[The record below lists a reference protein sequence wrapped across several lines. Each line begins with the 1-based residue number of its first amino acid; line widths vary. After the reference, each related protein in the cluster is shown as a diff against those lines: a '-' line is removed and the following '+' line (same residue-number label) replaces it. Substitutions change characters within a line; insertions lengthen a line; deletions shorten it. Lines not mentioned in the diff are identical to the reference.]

1 MSDIDD
7 FKSYLE
13 SHQAAFAAWGRFVA
27 EEIRNQLS
35 NVISPVPVANFL
47 KIEAKPRVK
56 EISSALAK
64 IGRKNYTSPQTQM
77 TDLVGVRFVVLLA
90 EHIQIVCEII
100 ESSSQ
105 WNAKVSK
112 DFADEIQQNPKAF
125 DYQSKH
131 YEIRPKQAFI
141 TPENVS
147 IPADLCCEV
156 QVRSLLQHAYAELV
170 HDNIYKP
177 DGNVPKKAERE
188 VAKSM
193 ALMETTDDLFSRT
206 LAILKEANQ
215 PQEEL
220 LSQLSHLY
228 QEEIGLI
235 PKVDK
240 KTNMIFLETFQSS
253 ISQSSILS
261 DIRSLLNE
269 KKYIAKRIKEN
280 AEEMYFFSQP
290 AALLVYWLIEKVGAD
305 EVCKNWPLPAY
316 NKNLKFIC
324 TDLDKQPSHEL
335 F

>member
-27 EEIRNQLS
+27 EEIQNQLS
-35 NVISPVPVANFL
+35 NAISPVPVANFL

-177 DGNVPKKAERE
+177 DGNVPKQAERE

-220 LSQLSHLY
+220 LPQLSQLY
-228 QEEIGLI
+228 QEEIGLV
-235 PKVDK
+235 PEVDK
-240 KTNMIFLETFQSS
+240 KTNIYL
-253 ISQSSILS
+253 
-261 DIRSLLNE
+261 
-269 KKYIAKRIKEN
+269 
-280 AEEMYFFSQP
+280 FF
-290 AALLVYWLIEKVGAD
+290 
-305 EVCKNWPLPAY
+305 
-316 NKNLKFIC
+316 
-324 TDLDKQPSHEL
+324 
-335 F
+335 

>member
-13 SHQAAFAAWGRFVA
+13 SHQAEFAAWGKFVA
-27 EEIRNQLS
+27 EEIQNQLS
-35 NVISPVPVANFL
+35 KVISPVPVANFL
-47 KIEAKPRVK
+47 KIEAKPRIK

-90 EHIQIVCEII
+90 EHIKIVCEII
-100 ESSSQ
+100 ESSSH

-125 DYQSKH
+125 DYQSQH
-131 YEIRPKQAFI
+131 YEIRPKQTFI
-141 TPENVS
+141 TSEKVS
-147 IPADLCCEV
+147 VPADLCCEV

-177 DGNVPKKAERE
+177 DGNVPKQAERE

-269 KKYIAKRIKEN
+269 KKYIANRIKEN

-316 NKNLKFIC
+316 NKNLQFIC

>member
-27 EEIRNQLS
+27 EEIQNQLS

-90 EHIQIVCEII
+90 E
-100 ESSSQ
+100 
-105 WNAKVSK
+105 
-112 DFADEIQQNPKAF
+112 
-125 DYQSKH
+125 
-131 YEIRPKQAFI
+131 
-141 TPENVS
+141 
-147 IPADLCCEV
+147 
-156 QVRSLLQHAYAELV
+156 
-170 HDNIYKP
+170 
-177 DGNVPKKAERE
+177 RE

-220 LSQLSHLY
+220 LPQLSQLY
-228 QEEIGLI
+228 QEEIGLV
-235 PKVDK
+235 PEVDK

-253 ISQSSILS
+253 IDPSNILAN
-261 DIRSLLNE
+261 IRSLLNE
-269 KKYIAKRIKEN
+269 KKYLANRIKEN

-305 EVCKNWPLPAY
+305 EVWKKWPLPAY

>member
-13 SHQAAFAAWGRFVA
+13 SHQAAFAAWGKFVA
-27 EEIRNQLS
+27 EEIQNQLS
-35 NVISPVPVANFL
+35 EVISPVPVANFL
-47 KIEAKPRVK
+47 KIEAKPRIK

-90 EHIQIVCEII
+90 EHIQTVCEII
-100 ESSSQ
+100 ESSSH

-125 DYQSKH
+125 DYQSQH

-141 TPENVS
+141 TSENVS
-147 IPADLCCEV
+147 VPADLCCEV

-177 DGNVPKKAERE
+177 DGNVPKQAERE

-220 LSQLSHLY
+220 LPQLSQLY
-228 QEEIGLI
+228 QEEIGLV
-235 PKVDK
+235 PEVDK

-305 EVCKNWPLPAY
+305 EVWKKWPLPAY

>member
-1 MSDIDD
+1 MSDFDD

-13 SHQAAFAAWGRFVA
+13 NHQAAFAAWGSFVA
-27 EEIRNQLS
+27 KEIQDQLS

-47 KIEAKPRVK
+47 KIDPKPRVK

-90 EHIQIVCEII
+90 EHIQIVCNII

-112 DFADEIQQNPKAF
+112 DFADEIEQNPKAF

-141 TPENVS
+141 TSENVTIS
-147 IPADLCCEV
+147 ADLCCEV

-177 DGNVPKKAERE
+177 DGNVPKQAERE

-206 LAILKEANQ
+206 LAILKKANQ

-220 LSQLSHLY
+220 LPQLSQLY
-228 QEEIGLI
+228 QDKIGLTPEI
-235 PKVDK
+235 DK

-253 ISQSSILS
+253 ITPLVITKIQ
-261 DIRSLLNE
+261 SLLDR
-269 KKYIAKRIKEN
+269 KQYIVRRVKEN
-280 AEEMYFFSQP
+280 AEEMYFFRQP
-290 AALLVYWLIEKVGAD
+290 AALLVYWLIEEVGAD
-305 EVCKNWPLPAY
+305 EVCTQWPLPAY
-316 NKNLKFIC
+316 SQSLKLIC
-324 TDLDKQPSHEL
+324 TDLDKQPSHEH